1 MGFIYMSKQ
10 MFSPTTLMFLG
21 GIILLAV
28 LSSYSSSKGTEF
40 LTAKSAGGSAAGG
53 GTPGYEFVGQEA
65 GPTAPSPEAVRSAAA
80 GGTAPVQPATQYV
93 GTNEHY
99 NMVSGITNS
108 QGLPPSCNLQ
118 ETIDPKELL
127 PANNSGWGTPNP
139 SSALQNV
146 NLLQAGYHIGIDTVG
161 QSLRNANL
169 QVRSEPPN
177 PQMQVGPWQNSTI
190 EPDLMRVPL
199 ELGCGSQ

>member
-1 MGFIYMSKQ
+1 
-10 MFSPTTLMFLG
+10 MFSPATLMFFG
-21 GIILLAV
+21 AIILLA
-28 LSSYSSSKGTEF
+28 LLHGYSGSKGTEF
-40 LTAKSAGGSAAGG
+40 LTAKSSPGVQDKGAGKK
-53 GTPGYEFVGQEA
+53 PGYEFVGESA
-65 GPTAPSPEAVRSAAA
+65 APMAPSAQEVRSAAA
-80 GGTAPVQPATQYV
+80 GATGPVQPATQYV

-99 NMVSGITNS
+99 KTVSGVSNA

-118 ETIDPKELL
+118 ETIDPAELL
-127 PANNSGWGTPNP
+127 PSNNAGWGTPNP
-139 SSALQNV
+139 SNALQNV

-169 QVRSEPPN
+169 QVRSEPAN
-177 PQMQVGPWQNSTI
+177 PQMQVGPWNNTTI

>member
-1 MGFIYMSKQ
+1 

-40 LTAKSAGGSAAGG
+40 LTAKGG
-53 GTPGYEFVGQEA
+53 GAPNNSENAGKRPGYEFVGESA
-65 GPTAPSPEAVRSAAA
+65 ASSAPSVQEVRSATA
-80 GGTAPVQPATQYV
+80 GGGGGGPPQPASQYV

-99 NMVSGITNS
+99 NSVSGVNSS

-118 ETIDPKELL
+118 ETVDPKELL
-127 PANNSGWGTPNP
+127 PSNNSEWGSPNP

-161 QSLRNANL
+161 QSLRNGNL

-177 PQMQVGPWQNSTI
+177 PQMQVGPWNNTTI
-190 EPDLMRVPL
+190 EPDLMRAPL
-199 ELGCGSQ
+199 EIGCGPQ

>member
-1 MGFIYMSKQ
+1 MSKQ
-10 MFSPTTLMFLG
+10 MFSPATLMFLG
-21 GIILLAV
+21 AIILLA
-28 LSSYSSSKGTEF
+28 LLHGYSGSKGTEF
-40 LTAKSAGGSAAGG
+40 LTAKNQSAGQSSGAGKK
-53 GTPGYEFVGQEA
+53 PGYEFVGEA
-65 GPTAPSPEAVRSAAA
+65 ADSTAPSVQEVRAAAA
-80 GGTAPVQPATQYV
+80 GGSSTTPVQPATQYV

-99 NMVSGITNS
+99 KTVSGVTNS

-177 PQMQVGPWQNSTI
+177 PQMQVGPWMNSTI

-199 ELGCGSQ
+199 ELGCGPQ

>member
-1 MGFIYMSKQ
+1 MSKQ
-10 MFSPTTLMFLG
+10 MFSTATLLFLCA
-21 GIILLAV
+21 IAIAAALAR
-28 LSSYSSSKGTEF
+28 YSDSKGTEF
-40 LTAKSAGGSAAGG
+40 LTGKGAASGG
-53 GTPGYEFVGQEA
+53 GAKPGYEFVGSEA
-65 GPTAPSPEAVRSAAA
+65 GASAPGVQQVRDAAA
-80 GGTAPVQPATQYV
+80 GGSGPVQPATQYV

-99 NMVSGITNS
+99 KAVSGVTAS
-108 QGLPPSCNLQ
+108 QGLPPSCNAQ
-118 ETIDPKELL
+118 ESIDPKELL
-127 PANNSGWGTPNP
+127 PSSGSGWGTPNP

-177 PQMQVGPWQNSTI
+177 PQMQVGPWMNTTI

>member
-1 MGFIYMSKQ
+1 MSKQ
-10 MFSPTTLMFLG
+10 MFSPATLMFLG
-21 GIILLAV
+21 AIILLA
-28 LSSYSSSKGTEF
+28 LLHGYSGSKGTEF
-40 LTAKSAGGSAAGG
+40 LTAKNSAGAQDKGAGKK
-53 GTPGYEFVGQEA
+53 PGYEFVGEA
-65 GPTAPSPEAVRSAAA
+65 AAPTAPSVQEVRSAAA
-80 GGTAPVQPATQYV
+80 GGAAGPVQPATQYV

-99 NMVSGITNS
+99 KSVSGVTNS

-127 PANNSGWGTPNP
+127 PSNNAGWGTPNP
-139 SSALQNV
+139 SNALQNV

-169 QVRSEPPN
+169 QVRSEPAN
-177 PQMQVGPWQNSTI
+177 PQMQVGPWNNTTI

-199 ELGCGSQ
+199 ELGCGPQ